1 MDVSL
6 SLPQLGRL
14 GTPENVG
21 FVAAGAER
29 LGFATGWVLDRLLA
43 PVEPRSPYPG
53 SPDGAL
59 PDAYSSCLD
68 PLATLAFA
76 AARTA
81 TLGLGTSVLNLPWY
95 RPLDLA
101 RRLATLDVLSGGRLR
116 VGFGLGWSEDEYR
129 GLGVPFHRRGRS
141 ADEALAAL
149 LAIWRANPVEYH
161 GDGLDVAASRC
172 GPKPLQTPHPP
183 FYFAAFTEP
192 ALRRVARFGD
202 GWLPAGLP
210 PAVVDPMWRRLG
222 ELTEEEGR
230 DPAAQRLVVR
240 ANAVVTGRPDGRPHV
255 GPVRHIADELL
266 AFAEIGAHELHL
278 DLQFDPGIRGVD
290 QYIDTAAEILELL
303 REGGG
308 TPRAD
313 AA

>member
-6 SLPQLGRL
+6 SLPQLGHL
-14 GTPENVG
+14 GTPENVA
-21 FVAAGAER
+21 FVASGAER
-29 LGFATGWVLDRLLA
+29 LGFTTGWVLDRLLS
-43 PVEPRSPYPG
+43 PLEPRSPYPG

-59 PDAYSSCLD
+59 PEPYHSSLD
-68 PLATLAFA
+68 PLGTLAFA
-76 AARTA
+76 AAGTT

-101 RRLATLDVLSGGRLR
+101 RRLATLDVLSRGRLR

-149 LAIWRANPVEYH
+149 LALWDADPVEFR
-161 GDGLDVAASRC
+161 GDGLDVAASRS
-172 GPKPLQTPHPP
+172 GPKPVQTPRPP

-192 ALRRVARFGD
+192 ALRRIARSGD

-210 PAVVDPMWRRLG
+210 PTVVDRTWRHLL
-222 ELTEEEGR
+222 ELTEQEGR
-230 DPAAQRLVVR
+230 DPAAQRLIVR
-240 ANAVVTGRPDGRPHV
+240 ANTVVTSRPDGRPHV

-266 AFAEIGAHELHL
+266 AFAEVGAHEIHL
-278 DLQFDPGIRGVD
+278 DLQFDPAAGSAEH
-290 QYIDTAAEILELL
+290 YLDTAAEILELL
-303 REGGG
+303 REG
-308 TPRAD
+308 RAGPQAH

>member
-14 GTPENVG
+14 GTPENVAS
-21 FVAAGAER
+21 VAAGAER
-29 LGFATGWVLDRLLA
+29 LGFTTGWVLDRLLA

-59 PDAYSSCLD
+59 PEPYTSCLD

-76 AARTA
+76 AAGTT

-116 VGFGLGWSEDEYR
+116 LGFGLGWSADEYR
-129 GLGVPFHRRGRS
+129 GLGVPFHRRGRA

-149 LAIWRANPVEYH
+149 LALWGSDPVEFH
-161 GDGLDVAASRC
+161 GDGLDVAPSRS
-172 GPKPLQTPHPP
+172 GPKPVRTPPI
-183 FYFAAFTEP
+183 YFAAFTE
-192 ALRRVARFGD
+192 AGLRRIARFGD
-202 GWLPAGLP
+202 GWLPIGLP
-210 PAVVDPMWRRLG
+210 PTVVAPMWRHLR
-222 ELTEEEGR
+222 ELTEQQGR
-230 DPAAQRLVVR
+230 DPAGQRLVVR
-240 ANAVVTGRPDGRPHV
+240 ANAAVTARPDGTPHV
-255 GPVRHIADELL
+255 GPIWHIADELL
-266 AFAEIGAHELHL
+266 AYAEVGAHEIHL
-278 DLQFDPGIRGVD
+278 DLQFDPTIGSAGR
-290 QYIDTAAEILELL
+290 YLDTAAEILGLL
-303 REGGG
+303 RERS
-308 TPRAD
+308 PARPD